1 MWGPG
6 VAGMMGLEEQV
17 CAGCWE
23 LLLACR
29 PGSSTHYPLALGKEG
44 TLWELVEAGQPQ
56 VLLGQLP
63 LVLGGEL
70 EPLAITVCAEPEC
83 ECCGLLG
90 PFPWA

>member
-1 MWGPG
+1 MMWGPG

-17 CAGCWE
+17 CAGSCCWHSVLAAAPTTR
-23 LLLACR
+23 LLWVR
-29 PGSSTHYPLALGKEG
+29 KG
-44 TLWELVEAGQPQ
+44 LWELVEAGQPQ